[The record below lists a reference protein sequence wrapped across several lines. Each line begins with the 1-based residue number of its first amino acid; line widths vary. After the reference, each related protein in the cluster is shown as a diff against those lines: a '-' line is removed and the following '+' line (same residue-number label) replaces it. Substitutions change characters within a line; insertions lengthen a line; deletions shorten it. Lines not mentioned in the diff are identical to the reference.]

1 MNLVLTMEAL
11 MKRKLTADEVGQLAD
26 FQSMFKVQDDDP
38 LLVVLA
44 MMARA
49 QIITET
55 IPNLLQQKALET
67 IELHRTVMREQSVLM
82 SKELI
87 DTIAKNIRSA
97 SLELK
102 SEKLSW
108 RSSWVRYSV
117 CFIGGMILAA
127 AIFRLG
133 H

>member
-1 MNLVLTMEAL
+1 MSLGSTMEAL
-11 MKRKLTADEVGQLAD
+11 MKRKLTPEEVGHLAD
-26 FQSMFKVQDDDP
+26 FQAMFKVQDDDP
-38 LLVVLA
+38 LIVVLA

-67 IELHRTVMREQSVLM
+67 IELHRTVMREQSILM

-97 SLELK
+97 SLELQA
-102 SEKLSW
+102 EKLSW
-108 RSSWVRYSV
+108 QAGWVRYAGF
-117 CFIGGMILAA
+117 FIGGMLLAA
-127 AIFRLG
+127 AIFRLVR
-133 H
+133 